1 MQMLRLLAIVGVL
14 AGMVARL
21 PGSPSDDAATIVD
34 SGSTNR
40 SGFRIVVDQT
50 GAAEMTVTPRG
61 VGARQAQPEPVQRHL
76 PQALVDSFYSSL
88 KAAGPLA
95 SLPAGH
101 CMKSASFGSRMTVSF
116 GGEETPDLTC
126 GDGGNAALADLI
138 KEVGKITAMMHQR

>member
-1 MQMLRLLAIVGVL
+1 MLRLLTIVGVL
-14 AGMVARL
+14 AAMAARL

-50 GAAEMTVTPRG
+50 GAAEMTVVLRG
-61 VGARQAQPEPVQRHL
+61 FGARQAQPEPVQRKL

-88 KAAGPLA
+88 KAAKPLA
-95 SLPAGH
+95 SLPAEH
-101 CMKSASFGSRMTVSF
+101 CMKSASFGSKMTVSF
-116 GGEETPDLTC
+116 GGEETPDLNC

-138 KEVGKITAMMHQR
+138 KEVGRITAIMQKN

>member
-1 MQMLRLLAIVGVL
+1 MLRLLAIVGVL
-14 AGMVARL
+14 AGMAARL

-50 GAAEMTVTPRG
+50 GATEMTMIPRG
-61 VGARQAQPEPVQRHL
+61 VGARQAQPEPVQRQL
-76 PQALVDSFYSSL
+76 PKALVDSFYSSL

-95 SLPAGH
+95 SLPAEH

-126 GDGGNAALADLI
+126 GDGGNTALADLI
-138 KEVGKITAMMHQR
+138 KEVGKITAMMQQH

>member
-1 MQMLRLLAIVGVL
+1 MLRLLAIVGVL
-14 AGMVARL
+14 AAMAARL
-21 PGSPSDDAATIVD
+21 PGSPSDGAATIID

-50 GAAEMTVTPRG
+50 GAAEMTMIPRG
-61 VGARQAQPEPVQRHL
+61 VGARQAQPQPVQRQL

-88 KAAGPLA
+88 RAASPLA
-95 SLPAGH
+95 SLPAEH

-126 GDGGNAALADLI
+126 GDGGNAALAGLI
-138 KEVGKITAMMHQR
+138 KEVGKITAMMQKN